1 MSAADPFVETFVVA
15 ATISARLHDVI
26 RLAEDI
32 SIAAMNAKTIAARAG
47 DQARGFGPIT
57 DFIDDLA
64 RNATRLARRVSA
76 ESETLSRI
84 TAQRYRA
91 YHADRRLAVVGAQAA
106 DLDNFISLAPA
117 IERERAEVARL
128 ARAFADSQRELLSCL
143 DEIDSIVRATHMIAI
158 TSRIEAS
165 NTAIH
170 RDSLRAIAESVAAS
184 AEAIR
189 AAVQDCR
196 LRLAATD

>member
-106 DLDNFISLAPA
+106 DLDNFTSLAPA